1 MEVRNIIVAMTI
13 CGVVSAVGEKLL
25 ISFGKMEMA
34 TFCNIA
40 GLSGIGLSCLAL
52 VGKLIHTLATL

>member
-1 MEVRNIIVAMTI
+1 MEV